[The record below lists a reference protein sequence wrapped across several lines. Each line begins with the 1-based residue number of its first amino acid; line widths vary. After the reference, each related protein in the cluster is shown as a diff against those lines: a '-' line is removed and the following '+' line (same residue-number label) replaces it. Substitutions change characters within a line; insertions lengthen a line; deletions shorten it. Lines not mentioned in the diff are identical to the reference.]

1 MGKKPD
7 AKRYRDNLQSEVDSA
22 ALYRALAEVEK
33 RPEMAS
39 VYERL
44 AEVEQRHVR
53 FWEVQLKTSGAPVPR
68 LKPSWRSRVL
78 TGMAR
83 RFGPE
88 MVLPTVIGRERGA
101 TADYIAQPESRTSAL
116 PAEEG
121 WHRRVLT
128 TALGASGG
136 GIEGSSVARL
146 EGRHRAVGGNMLRAG
161 VLGINDGLLSTLSL
175 VMGVAGA
182 ALTNQQIL
190 ITGLAGL
197 LAGSISMALGEWLS
211 VQNSRE
217 LYSHQLQIEAD
228 ELETTPKE
236 EEAELALIYQAK
248 GIPED
253 EARALAARLISD
265 PETAL
270 DTLAREE
277 LGIDPADLGG
287 SPWQAALTS
296 FVLFACGA
304 VVPIIPFLLNAGHA
318 APAWS
323 AGLSILALFGIGA
336 LTTIMTGRSLWFSGL
351 RQMIFG
357 AVAAAVTY
365 GIGWLLGVQVMG

>member
-7 AKRYRDNLQSEVDSA
+7 AKRYRDNLQSEVDST
-22 ALYRALAEVEK
+22 ALYRALAEIEK

-39 VYERL
+39 VYARL
-44 AEVEQRHVR
+44 AEVEQRHVK
-53 FWEVQLKTSGAPVPR
+53 FWEAQIKAAGVPVPVV
-68 LKPSWRSRVL
+68 KPSWRSRVL
-78 TGMAR
+78 SGLAR

-88 MVLPTVIGRERGA
+88 VVLPTVIGKEKGA
-101 TADYIAQPESRTSAL
+101 TADYTAQPESRTSSL

-128 TALGASGG
+128 TALGAARG
-136 GIEGSSVARL
+136 GIEGASVARL
-146 EGRHRAVGGNMLRAG
+146 EGRHRAVGGNTLRAG

-217 LYSHQLQIEAD
+217 LYGHQLQIEAD

-248 GIPED
+248 GLPED
-253 EARALAARLISD
+253 EALALAARLISD
-265 PETAL
+265 PDTAL

-287 SPWQAALTS
+287 SPWQAAFTS
-296 FVLFACGA
+296 FFLFACGA
-304 VVPIIPFLLNAGHA
+304 VVPIVPFLFNTGRNA
-318 APAWS
+318 PIWS
-323 AGLSILALFGIGA
+323 AGLSIAALFGIGA
-336 LTTIMTGRSLWFSGL
+336 LTTVMTGRNLVYSGI
-351 RQMIFG
+351 RQMLFG
-357 AVAAAVTY
+357 AAAAGLTY
-365 GIGWLLGVQVMG
+365 GIGWLLGVQVLG